1 MIYTELTKK
10 AMKLCFEAHKDQRD
24 KAGIPYIFHPIH
36 LAEQMDDEY
45 STVVALLHDV
55 IEDSSFTLEDLHK
68 MGYPPAVLEALA
80 LMTHDERVPYFDYVL
95 SIKDNATAKKVKLAD
110 LRHNSDLSR
119 LEEITEKALAR
130 VKKYEQAILLLAE

>member
-95 SIKDNATAKKVKLAD
+95 AIKDNATAKKVKLAD

-130 VKKYEQAILLLAE
+130 VKKYEQAIHLLAE